1 MAGRSRAG
9 AGKCPP
15 QQLVCDPF
23 IPHTH
28 TESLFSSAI
37 LIPPFLCHNKQPI
50 PIYFFLTGPV
60 FATIVLKFGFFWCH
74 RGNCVCAQSHRW
86 GYLGTASS
94 ARLSLQQSHIPIRLS
109 LCLGHPQGHCPLNAG
124 EIHQSPTSLACF
136 VTPFVP
142 FWCQGL
148 L

>member
-1 MAGRSRAG
+1 MVGRSRAG

-50 PIYFFLTGPV
+50 PNYFFITGPG
-60 FATIVLKFGFFWCH
+60 FATIVLKFVISGATELILAVH
-74 RGNCVCAQSHRW
+74 R
-86 GYLGTASS
+86 
-94 ARLSLQQSHIPIRLS
+94 
-109 LCLGHPQGHCPLNAG
+109 
-124 EIHQSPTSLACF
+124 
-136 VTPFVP
+136 VTGGVTWALPALRV
-142 FWCQGL
+142 
-148 L
+148 